1 VSAEDGPALERV
13 IRAIDS
19 PWKIPF
25 DGSLKAAPDRYAPP
39 ESSGTHK
46 HRLKQTRKSLRPY
59 QRKLYAG
66 RQYGVLLVFQ
76 ALDAAGKD
84 GVIREVFE
92 DLDPVNV
99 RVSAFKQPSS
109 LELRHD
115 FLWRTSLALPERG
128 NIAVF
133 NRSYYEEVLTVRL
146 HPEFLDA
153 QYADAPPDPAQLWPA
168 RYRAIREHERHLA
181 FANTLILKFW
191 LNVSPARQAR
201 RFLDRLDTPE
211 KRWKFSPGDVR
222 ESNFRAAY
230 DDALLHLLNETS
242 RPWAPWFCVPADD
255 KWYLRWQV
263 VDIIRQAMA
272 NLPLDYPDGDELPL
286 EETAEV
292 RELLRSRLRKDQ
304 EEM

>member
-1 VSAEDGPALERV
+1 
-13 IRAIDS
+13 
-19 PWKIPF
+19 
-25 DGSLKAAPDRYAPP
+25 
-39 ESSGTHK
+39 
-46 HRLKQTRKSLRPY
+46 
-59 QRKLYAG
+59 
-66 RQYGVLLVFQ
+66 
-76 ALDAAGKD
+76 
-84 GVIREVFE
+84 
-92 DLDPVNV
+92 
-99 RVSAFKQPSS
+99 
-109 LELRHD
+109 
-115 FLWRTSLALPERG
+115 
-128 NIAVF
+128 VF
-133 NRSYYEEVLTVRL
+133 NRSYYEEVLTVRV

-153 QYADAPPDPAQLWPA
+153 QYAGTPPKPEHLWPA

-230 DDALLHLLNETS
+230 DEALLHLLNETS

-272 NLPLDYPDGDELPL
+272 NLPLDYPDGEDLAE
-286 EETAEV
+286 EETEEV

-304 EEM
+304 QEL